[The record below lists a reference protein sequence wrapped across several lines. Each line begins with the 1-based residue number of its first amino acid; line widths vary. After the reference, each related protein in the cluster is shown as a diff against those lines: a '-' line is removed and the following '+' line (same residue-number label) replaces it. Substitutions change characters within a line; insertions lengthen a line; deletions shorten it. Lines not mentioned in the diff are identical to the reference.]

1 MRDIK
6 NLFEWKEEDY
16 DQTVRVGNAWDNNY
30 IASESNGDKYKTLS
44 IKEHHDKIKLYLK
57 DIIKN
62 LQKIYVRKSQLTIAM
77 KSA

>member
-30 IASESNGDKYKTLS
+30 IESESNGDKYKTLS
-44 IKEHHDKIKLYLK
+44 IKEYHDKIKLYLK

-62 LQKIYVRKSQLTIAM
+62 LQKIYVRKIQLTIAM

>member
-30 IASESNGDKYKTLS
+30 IESESNGDEYKTLS

-62 LQKIYVRKSQLTIAM
+62 LQKIYVRKIQLTIAM